1 MLINNK
7 QKFKKKL
14 LFIINDFL
22 FDKMKE
28 NNIKGFYRC
37 IYKYFIKN

>member
-14 LFIINDFL
+14 LFIINEFL
-22 FDKMKE
+22 FNKK

-37 IYKYFIKN
+37 IYKYFLKKN